1 MGVALPER
9 ERVEC
14 GRGDPARGVGV
25 AAIIGVDGVF
35 GEDVR
40 VLYPFIVFRAV
51 AFPPHHVPEAAIT
64 DLRFQDLLDL
74 PLNVAVRLEDGRGF
88 VVPRTSGKR
97 IRFRELKFHH
107 REDRVELGVPR
118 GKLELVCTLSDGL
131 HDFEGAEAF
140 VREFDGRTGRPDVGG
155 VQPDSV
161 AYFDLW
167 GGRASAIVV
176 QLELVLGFNE
186 RGFGFR
192 DSGRDP
198 VSELVRGFHARPQSV
213 GLEPHPREPS
223 SVRHEWDLLR
233 RGMDVVVVHELRG
246 RKKLVPV
253 VLFVVCEDPDELL
266 ELLVDA
272 LGLAVDLRV
281 VSGGG
286 HWFCPDEAPQFHGE
300 LCDKLQ
306 SPVGDVFLG
315 GSAMPPDIPVVEPSG
330 PNCTEASV
338 ALVEVGLLT

>member
-1 MGVALPER
+1 MDGRGRTKDRTRKWGGAMGRSRTDGRTDGRTGGSPDITPPLECGVPTHESDLGVAPPER
-9 ERVEC
+9 ERVES
-14 GRGDPARGVGV
+14 GRGDPARGVRV
-25 AAIIGVDGVF
+25 AAVVGINGVL
-35 GEDVR
+35 GEDVG

-88 VVPRTSGKR
+88 VVPRASGKR

-140 VREFDGRTGRPDVGG
+140 VREFDGRTGHLDVGG

-161 AYFDLW
+161 AYFDLR
-167 GGRASAIVV
+167 GGRVSAIVV

-186 RGFGFR
+186 CSFGFR

-198 VSELVRGFHARPQSV
+198 VSELVDSTVERNSLDGKR
-213 GLEPHPREPS
+213 
-223 SVRHEWDLLR
+223 W
-233 RGMDVVVVHELRG
+233 
-246 RKKLVPV
+246 
-253 VLFVVCEDPDELL
+253 
-266 ELLVDA
+266 
-272 LGLAVDLRV
+272 
-281 VSGGG
+281 
-286 HWFCPDEAPQFHGE
+286 
-300 LCDKLQ
+300 KLQ
-306 SPVGDVFLG
+306 VLSQ
-315 GSAMPPDIPVVEPSG
+315 
-330 PNCTEASV
+330 
-338 ALVEVGLLT
+338 